1 VKNKFYNF
9 LLVGVSLAVFASH
22 VDAKTAHGTAKKTAV
37 KVLTKQSKK
46 TVAKS
51 AKKSTAKLTEP
62 SPIAHLKKTSSAQ
75 RHTKKTKPE
84 ATRTASL
91 LGDKKSLKNHAGKQL
106 AQHHKAT
113 SRSLHQPIA
122 KANKHST
129 TVPATA
135 SKQHRV
141 TAQLMPTSDVQTDDF
156 EANKLTNNHAQPL
169 TPEVLEVA
177 QETKIP
183 HLPSQNKLVKIGL
196 DSSVINYISP
206 SEPPLNAFND
216 TVSEAVSA
224 ETLTAS
230 GAVLTAHAVIT
241 TTLTAAAQNAG
252 ISSALMD
259 QLITIFAWDID
270 FANDLHRGDQFTLV
284 YQSGNN
290 EHVIAAE
297 FVSQGRA
304 LTAVHYR
311 DLEGNVNYYT
321 PEGKAMRKAFLS
333 SPVDYVRI
341 SSPFDANRRH
351 PILNRI
357 RAHKG
362 VDYAARTGTPVK
374 AAGDGHIAF
383 IGRKGGYGQVMI
395 LQHGEHYETL
405 YAHLSAF
412 KDSLLQ
418 GDDVKQGDIIA
429 YVGQT
434 GLATGPHLHYEF
446 RVDGQ
451 HRNPEEQTAP
461 RHLMT
466 LNGRSLGH
474 FKGQAQPVLA
484 QLYSAKA
491 RTLWAKNQTITR

>member
-1 VKNKFYNF
+1 
-9 LLVGVSLAVFASH
+9 
-22 VDAKTAHGTAKKTAV
+22 
-37 KVLTKQSKK
+37 
-46 TVAKS
+46 
-51 AKKSTAKLTEP
+51 
-62 SPIAHLKKTSSAQ
+62 
-75 RHTKKTKPE
+75 
-84 ATRTASL
+84 
-91 LGDKKSLKNHAGKQL
+91 
-106 AQHHKAT
+106 
-113 SRSLHQPIA
+113 
-122 KANKHST
+122 
-129 TVPATA
+129 
-135 SKQHRV
+135 
-141 TAQLMPTSDVQTDDF
+141 MPTSDVQTDDF

>member
-1 VKNKFYNF
+1 MKNKFYNF

-22 VDAKTAHGTAKKTAV
+22 VDAKTAHGTAKKTTV
-37 KVLTKQSKK
+37 KVVAKQSKK
-46 TVAKS
+46 TVAKA
-51 AKKSTAKLTEP
+51 AKKTTAKFTEHSSVAP
-62 SPIAHLKKTSSAQ
+62 LKKQTSA
-75 RHTKKTKPE
+75 RINTKKTKPDS
-84 ATRTASL
+84 AHIAVL
-91 LGDKKSLKNHAGKQL
+91 KGDKKSPKNLAGKQL
-106 AQHHKAT
+106 VQHHKTT
-113 SRSLHQPIA
+113 SRSTRQQLA
-122 KANKHST
+122 KANKHTTTAHST
-129 TVPATA
+129 Q
-135 SKQHRV
+135 SKAHRV
-141 TAQLMPTSDVQTDDF
+141 TTRLMPTVDVQLDDF
-156 EANKLTNNHAQPL
+156 EENKLANPYAPAL
-169 TPEVLEVA
+169 TSDVLEVA

-183 HLPSQNKLVKIGL
+183 HLPSQNKLVNISSEASTIHDIG
-196 DSSVINYISP
+196 S
-206 SEPPLNAFND
+206 SEPPLASLSN
-216 TVSEAVSA
+216 TPLVSDST
-224 ETLTAS
+224 ETSMAS
-230 GAVLTAHAVIT
+230 GEVLTAHAVIT

-284 YQSGNN
+284 YQSGHH

-297 FVSQGRA
+297 FVSKGRA

-341 SSPFDANRRH
+341 SSPFDANRKH